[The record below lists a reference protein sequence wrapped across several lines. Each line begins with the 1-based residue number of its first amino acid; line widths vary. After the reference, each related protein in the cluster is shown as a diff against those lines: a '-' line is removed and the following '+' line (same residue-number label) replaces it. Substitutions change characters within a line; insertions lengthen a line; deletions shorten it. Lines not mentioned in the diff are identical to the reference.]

1 MKNVFKYDEFVGTV
15 NESRYETGRV
25 DKYHN
30 REYNWKVVFDDLKKV
45 VLGRKKMTKPLYQA
59 LCHFTIA
66 HYNMWGWIEYYN
78 GNWGE
83 LASELNP
90 RPYGDF
96 DAPDRAPFDDIQN
109 FLNQHNRNTIQ
120 SPYESVSNGNCAIL
134 NEGIISTIK
143 AKSRITKVQAAVF
156 DKASELIEKNPK
168 KYKDGNAVLR
178 DLENDA
184 KKLYEKELGEFI
196 KNKDIITADEWWKN
210 FSKSAARVI
219 IPEV

>member
-66 HYNMWGWIEYYN
+66 HYNMWGWIDYYN

-90 RPYGDF
+90 HPYGDF
-96 DAPDRAPFDDIQN
+96 DASDRAPFDDIQN
-109 FLNQHNRNTIQ
+109 FLNQHSRNTIQ
-120 SPYESVSNGNCAIL
+120 SPYESVSNENGAIL
-134 NEGIISTIK
+134 NEGLVSTIK

-168 KYKDGNAVLR
+168 KYKDGNDVLR

-210 FSKSAARVI
+210 FSKSAAMVI
-219 IPEV
+219 VPEV